1 MTILFYS
8 MDGCGYCSM
17 SKELLKNEIKNKKI
31 KVLSHLKAPNNVSGF
46 PHFVNG
52 SKSFTGFPQTKENL
66 YMQLDFSGGSGSSKK
81 RVKRKLNK
89 WQKFLKRNKGK
100 CWSIAKMKREY
111 KKVKLTQ

>member
-17 SKELLKNEIKNKKI
+17 SKELLKDEIKNKKI
-31 KVLSHLKAPNNVSGF
+31 TVLSHLKAPKNVSGF

-66 YMQLDFSGGSGSSKK
+66 YRQLSFSGGARKRKIKK
-81 RVKRKLNK
+81 KVKRKLNK
-89 WQKFLKRNKGK
+89 WQKFLKRNGGKG
-100 CWSIAKMKREY
+100 WSITKMKREY
-111 KKVKLTQ
+111 KKV